1 MRIRGIARRRARG
14 AGGLGLPVRLALV
27 LAPILAL
34 AVGGTAFAGGGTYD
48 VTVSPGVG
56 APGSTITLTGD
67 NFPPGDSVQVGYASG
82 DCSGTITAI
91 NGATGTTDNQGG
103 VTVVFTWP
111 PTGPGSYSICVT
123 DTKTHKVGQASGSF
137 TAVQSPSISV
147 SGPVYS
153 GQQVT
158 VTGQHFIPTGQQ
170 FGGTVQILFGTGGN
184 GCANAAATA
193 TVGSDGSFTA
203 QITAPFA
210 SSDTTITIV
219 AVEPQ
224 GTCGSTNPS
233 PTVQAQT
240 TATVSPAPAI
250 TITRQVNSGQTISVT
265 GQHFLPAGS
274 TVAISYGT
282 GENADGCSTKSGTA
296 TTDQSGSFSYQFKAP
311 NVAKDT
317 PITVLA
323 VMPDGG
329 CAQPT
334 LRAAATGTVK
344 ALPAGVPNIL
354 QYCIIGLLLLLLLLL
369 LLFLLFR
376 RRKQDEPV
384 TIEERDRVFV
394 PSSGAGG
401 GNGPSA
407 ATLIDRQIVARDKKG
422 REVVI
427 AEEVTTVEEEEE
439 LN

>member
-1 MRIRGIARRRARG
+1 
-14 AGGLGLPVRLALV
+14 
-27 LAPILAL
+27 
-34 AVGGTAFAGGGTYD
+34 
-48 VTVSPGVG
+48 
-56 APGSTITLTGD
+56 
-67 NFPPGDSVQVGYASG
+67 VQA
-82 DCSGTITAI
+82 
-91 NGATGTTDNQGG
+91 
-103 VTVVFTWP
+103 
-111 PTGPGSYSICVT
+111 
-123 DTKTHKVGQASGSF
+123 
-137 TAVQSPSISV
+137 PSISV
-147 SGPVYS
+147 STPVYS

-158 VTGQHFIPTGQQ
+158 VTGQHFIPTGSQ
-170 FGGTVQILFGTGGN
+170 FGGTVQILYGTGGN
-184 GCANAAATA
+184 GCSTAATTA
-193 TVGSDGSFTA
+193 TVASDGSFTA
-203 QITAPFA
+203 QVTAPFA

-224 GTCGSTNPS
+224 GTCGSTNPA

-250 TITRQVNSGQTISVT
+250 AITRQVNAGQNISVT

-282 GENADGCSTKSGTA
+282 GDNADGCSVKSGTA
-296 TTDQSGSFSYQFKAP
+296 TTDQNGAFSYQFKAP

-323 VMPDGG
+323 VAPDGA
-329 CAQPT
+329 CAQPK

-344 ALPAGVPNIL
+344 AVQTGLPNIL

-394 PSSGAGG
+394 PTSAAGG
-401 GNGPSA
+401 GGPA
-407 ATLIDRQIVARDKKG
+407 GATLIDRQIVARDKKG

-439 LN
+439 LY